1 MEQKRSRLVAS
12 DATGLRARILS
23 TGGLLV
29 VAAMVLVVLVMLYP
43 RQQLLDR
50 LRAEPRND
58 ELSVS
63 YLANLLSS
71 EPDNAD
77 LRMLLAE
84 RHFALKQ
91 ADRAA
96 SVLQPLLDRPS
107 GNEEVRLRVSRL
119 AYSLLE
125 LRANAATPG
134 SPQALA
140 LRAQLIAGLT
150 ERLTLSWATPDLLL
164 FARKATALEQ
174 LPLAQRFHSLIRF
187 DAEGD
192 RAPWFEEAVRTAVW
206 AQDYAGAAT
215 LHQRAMD
222 RAPTAERKREHLREA
237 LRILQSGNLLGQA
250 LALAEAR
257 ADVVGNDRALLDYLT
272 RLALAANQPAV
283 AEGYARRLLQMQ
295 AQARGQGPQGP
306 VSAWPAA
313 PLRWLA
319 AVVDRVVPAAQAAE
333 PLRARPADPKAAE
346 PAPGV
351 RPQPGDPRAPF
362 EESSYL
368 LAYQTFLANRNQND
382 AWRVAASAVRQE
394 PANAAWRERLAQ
406 VSEWTGK
413 PDEALVHWR
422 ALSQM
427 PGASPAM
434 VDGALKAMLRLAP
447 SFNDDELLLGTWRQI
462 AAARHLTV
470 EETLGVVALTER
482 IGRPEEGMQWL
493 QEAERRQPARA
504 LREAQVDLAERMG
517 NQPATID
524 ALRRLIQL
532 DGATVPR
539 AMRLATVHSLRGE
552 PALAYEALAPLAATV
567 PATDLAYW
575 RLVANLAWTLQIE
588 SQALHAL
595 GITTGTGEFNS
606 IDADRLLTLLRPHDP
621 RAAARFAE
629 KAWDVLHLPSYLVT
643 ALDLWWNQRDLPAM
657 ERLFTSL
664 DAASEKAVGEDAYFW
679 TLRSQWRQARGEL
692 PAAVADLRRALDIEP
707 ENTGTRIAFLFL
719 LIESGGKSELQQ
731 RLLTWQDAARRDHA
745 YDAAY
750 AAGHMELDQP
760 RLALP
765 YWRRQAAA
773 FRDDPLWNGSYADV
787 LDAAGQPE
795 QATRVRVLALQL
807 TRARLQTLAGRS
819 DGSVEERQ
827 ALQLQ
832 LARLTLADSQGDS
845 GLRAMRALLA
855 PGGLLAPDTQ
865 RTAPIDDGAQS
876 LALGWLLSNEH
887 HDHARLWLWRR
898 HARSL
903 PTPVWAEMTMALHDG
918 DLGTIG
924 RLLDS
929 PEGARLPAAQRID
942 ALQTLG
948 HTRRAQALRT
958 AELQDRDDDSL
969 HEAYTETAW
978 QNARRAEYSAD
989 SSRDT
994 LHATQ
999 QRLALWLPLSE
1010 TTTLQIAAQDIAQ
1023 RPGTLADGTPAF
1035 GAALPARDRTGS
1047 VTLRLQPDRALQ
1059 VEGTLGIRSAER
1071 SFMTGA
1077 LAASAQLLARLQLRA
1092 DLGFN
1097 ARATDSA
1104 PLAVAGVQHEAR
1116 LSGDLRLSLT
1126 NPVRVSLRA
1135 AQFALQ
1141 GGGTLG
1147 HALGLEWEATQVLRG
1162 AAPDL
1167 SVRVFGNYTR
1177 YRRTDDTL
1185 PAWTAGLTSDG
1196 SQPGSGVFV
1205 PDSFALHGV
1214 GLSAGLAQRDA
1225 YSRAWRPF
1233 ADLSLTTH
1241 SRLGAG
1247 YAATVGVAGRL
1258 AGSDQLL
1265 LQYSTTRAGS
1275 SGDAR
1280 ALGLRYVLPF

>member
-1 MEQKRSRLVAS
+1 MEQKRSRLVAP

-91 ADRAA
+91 ADRAE
-96 SVLQPLLDRPS
+96 SVLKPLLDRPS
-107 GNEEVRLRVSRL
+107 GNEAVRLRVSRL
-119 AYSLLE
+119 GYSLLE

-134 SPQALA
+134 SPHALA
-140 LRAQLIAGLT
+140 LRAQLIAGLQ
-150 ERLTLSWATPDLLL
+150 ERLTLSWSTPDLLL

-187 DAEGD
+187 DADGD
-192 RAPWFEEAVRTAVW
+192 RAPWFEEAVRTAIW
-206 AQDYAGAAT
+206 AQDYTGAAT

-222 RAPTAERKREHLREA
+222 RAPTTERKREHLHEA

-250 LALAEAR
+250 LALAQTH

-295 AQARGQGPQGP
+295 
-306 VSAWPAA
+306 VSTLPAA
-313 PLRWLA
+313 ALRWLA
-319 AVVDRVVPAAQAAE
+319 AAADLVVPAAQAAE
-333 PLRARPADPKAAE
+333 PVRAMHADPKAAE
-346 PAPGV
+346 PASAT

-362 EESSYL
+362 EETSYL

-406 VSEWTGK
+406 VCEWTGK

-427 PGASPAM
+427 PAATPTM

-447 SFNDDELLLGTWRQI
+447 GFNDDELLLDTWRQI
-462 AAARHLTV
+462 ATARRLTV

-482 IGRPEEGMQWL
+482 LGRPEEGMQWL
-493 QEAERRQPARA
+493 QESERRQPARA
-504 LREAQVDLAERMG
+504 LREAQADLAERMG
-517 NQPATID
+517 DQPTTIE
-524 ALRRLIQL
+524 ALRRLIQK

-539 AMRLATVHSLRGE
+539 AMRLATIHSLRGE
-552 PALAYEALAPLAATV
+552 PAMAYEVLMPLVASV
-567 PATDLAYW
+567 PASDLEYW

-595 GITTGTGEFNS
+595 GITTRSGEFNT
-606 IDADRLLTLLRPHDP
+606 IDADRLLTLLHLRDP
-621 RAAARFAE
+621 REAARFAE
-629 KAWDVLHLPSYLVT
+629 KAWSVLHLPGYLVT
-643 ALDLWWNQRDLPAM
+643 ALDLWWNQRDLPQM
-657 ERLFTSL
+657 ERVFTGL
-664 DAASEKAVGEDAYFW
+664 DADSEKTAGTDAYFW
-679 TLRSQWRQARGEL
+679 VLRSQWRQARGEML
-692 PAAVADLRRALDIEP
+692 AAVSDLRRALEIEP
-707 ENTGTRIAFLFL
+707 ENTGTRVAFLFL
-719 LIESGGKSELQQ
+719 LIESGDKGELQR
-731 RLLTWQDAARRDHA
+731 RLTTWQDAAQRNPA

-750 AAGHMELDQP
+750 AAGYMELDQP

-765 YWRRQAAA
+765 YWRRQAEGL
-773 FRDDPLWNGSYADV
+773 RDDPLWNGSYADV

-795 QATRVRVLALQL
+795 QAVRVRALALQL
-807 TRARLQTLAGRS
+807 THTRLQTLATRT
-819 DGSVEERQ
+819 DAPAEELQ
-827 ALQLQ
+827 ALRLQ
-832 LARLTLADSQGDS
+832 LARLTLADSPGDS
-845 GLRAMRALLA
+845 GLRTLRAMLT
-855 PGGLLAPDTQ
+855 PSGLLAPETRLSARDDADTQ
-865 RTAPIDDGAQS
+865 S
-876 LALGWLLSNEH
+876 LVLGWMLANEY

-898 HARSL
+898 HARALS
-903 PTPVWAEMTMALHDG
+903 TPAWAEMAMALHDG
-918 DLGTIG
+918 DLGTIS

-929 PEGARLPAAQRID
+929 PEGTRLPTAQRID

-948 HTRRAQALRT
+948 HTRRAQALRI
-958 AELQDRDDDSL
+958 AQLQDRDDDGQ
-969 HEAYTETAW
+969 HETYTDAAW
-978 QNARRAEYSAD
+978 RDRRRIEYSVD
-989 SSRDT
+989 TSRDT
-994 LHATQ
+994 LRTTRQ
-999 QRLALWLPLSE
+999 LLAVWLPLTE
-1010 TTTLQIAAQDIAQ
+1010 TARLRVGTEDTTQ
-1023 RPGTLADGTPAF
+1023 RSGTLANGTPAF
-1035 GAALPARDRTGS
+1035 GRLAAHDRTGS
-1047 VTLRLQPDRALQ
+1047 VTLQLQPDRALQ
-1059 VEGTLGIRSAER
+1059 LEGTLGMRSAER
-1071 SFMTGA
+1071 NVVTAA
-1077 LAASAQLLARLQLRA
+1077 LSASAQLLARLQVRA
-1092 DLGFN
+1092 DLGLN

-1104 PLAVAGVQHEAR
+1104 PLAVAGVQQEAR
-1116 LSGDLRLSLT
+1116 LSADLRLSLT

-1135 AQFALQ
+1135 AQFGLQ
-1141 GGGTLG
+1141 GGGALG
-1147 HALGLEWEATQVLRG
+1147 SALGLEWEAGQVLRG
-1162 AAPDL
+1162 ATPDL

-1177 YRRTDDTL
+1177 YRRTDSAL
-1185 PAWTAGLTSDG
+1185 PAWTAGLTPDG
-1196 SQPGSGVFV
+1196 SQPGSGYFV

-1214 GLSAGLAQRDA
+1214 GLSAGLAQRDT
-1225 YSRAWRPF
+1225 YGRAWRPF

-1241 SRLGAG
+1241 SQLGAG
-1247 YAATVGVAGRL
+1247 YAATVGTAGRL
-1258 AGSDQLL
+1258 TGSDQLL
-1265 LQYSTTRAGS
+1265 LQFSTTRAGS
-1275 SGDAR
+1275 SGNAR
-1280 ALGLRYVLPF
+1280 TLGLRYVLPF

>member
-71 EPDNAD
+71 EPDNDD

-91 ADRAA
+91 ADRAEA
-96 SVLQPLLDRPS
+96 VLQPLLGRPS
-107 GNEEVRLRVSRL
+107 GHEAVRLRVSKL

-134 SPQALA
+134 SAPALT
-140 LRAQLIAGLT
+140 LREQLIAGLQ
-150 ERLTLSWATPDLLL
+150 ERLTLPWSTPDLLL

-174 LPLAQRFHSLIRF
+174 LALAQRFHSLIRF
-187 DAEGD
+187 DADGD
-192 RAPWFEEAVRTAVW
+192 RAPWFEEAVRTAIW
-206 AQDYAGAAT
+206 AQDYTGAAT

-222 RAPTAERKREHLREA
+222 LAPSLERKRHHLREA

-250 LALAEAR
+250 LALAQAHTS
-257 ADVVGNDRALLDYLT
+257 VVGDDRALLDYLT

-295 AQARGQGPQGP
+295 VP
-306 VSAWPAA
+306 VQVSTRTAA

-319 AVVDRVVPAAQAAE
+319 AVVDLVVPAAQAAE
-333 PLRARPADPKAAE
+333 PVRAMPADPKAAE
-346 PAPGV
+346 PTAAT

-362 EESSYL
+362 EETSYL

-382 AWRVAASAVRQE
+382 AWRVAVSAVRQE

-427 PGASPAM
+427 QGATPAM
-434 VDGALKAMLRLAP
+434 VEGALKAMLRLAP
-447 SFNDDELLLGTWRQI
+447 SFNDDELLLDTWRQI
-462 AAARHLTV
+462 AAARRLTV

-482 IGRPEEGMQWL
+482 LGRPEEGMQWL

-504 LREAQVDLAERMG
+504 LREAQADLAERMG

-524 ALRRLIQL
+524 ALRHLIQK

-539 AMRLATVHSLRGE
+539 AMRLATLHGLRGE
-552 PALAYEALAPLAATV
+552 PAMAYEVLLPLAATV
-567 PATDLAYW
+567 PPTDLEYW
-575 RLVANLAWTLQIE
+575 RLMANLAWTLQIE

-595 GITTGTGEFNS
+595 GITTRTGEFNT
-606 IDADRLLTLLRPHDP
+606 IDADRMLTLLRLRDP
-621 RAAARFAE
+621 REAARFAE
-629 KAWDVLHLPSYLVT
+629 KAWGVLHLPGYLVS
-643 ALDLWWNQRDLPAM
+643 ALDLWWTQRDLKEM
-657 ERLFTSL
+657 ERVFHSL
-664 DAASEKAVGEDAYFW
+664 ASDAEAEKMAGTDAYFW
-679 TLRSQWRQARGEL
+679 TLRSQWRQARGEM
-692 PAAVADLRRALDIEP
+692 PAAVSDMRRALEIEP
-707 ENTGTRIAFLFL
+707 DNTGTRVAFLFL
-719 LIESGGKSELQQ
+719 LIESGGKGELQ
-731 RLLTWQDAARRDHA
+731 RMLTTWQDAAQRNPV

-750 AAGHMELDQP
+750 AAGYMELDQP

-765 YWRRQAAA
+765 HWRRQAAG

-795 QATRVRVLALQL
+795 PAARVRAWALQL
-807 TRARLQTLAGRS
+807 TRTRLQTLAGRT
-819 DGSVEERQ
+819 GTPTEELQ
-827 ALQLQ
+827 ALRLQ

-845 GLRAMRALLA
+845 GLRALRAMLA
-855 PGGLLAPDTQ
+855 PGGLLAPETRLSPQMDTDTQ
-865 RTAPIDDGAQS
+865 G
-876 LALGWLLSNEH
+876 LALGWLLANEY

-898 HARSL
+898 NARALS
-903 PTPVWAEMTMALHDG
+903 TPAWAEMTMALHDG
-918 DLGTIG
+918 DLGTVS

-929 PEGARLPAAQRID
+929 PEGARLPTAQRID

-948 HTRRAQALRT
+948 HARRAQARRIAQL
-958 AELQDRDDDSL
+958 EDRDDDGQ
-969 HEAYTETAW
+969 HETYTDAAW
-978 QNARRAEYSAD
+978 RDRRRVEYSVD
-989 SSRDT
+989 TSRDT
-994 LHATQ
+994 LRATRQ
-999 QRLALWLPLSE
+999 LLAVWLPLTE
-1010 TTTLQIAAQDIAQ
+1010 TARLKVAAEDIAQ
-1023 RPGTLADGTPAF
+1023 RSGTLANGTPAF
-1035 GAALPARDRTGS
+1035 GRLAAHDRAGS
-1047 VTLRLQPDRALQ
+1047 VTLQFQPDRALQ
-1059 VEGTLGIRSAER
+1059 VEGTLGTRSAER
-1071 SFMTGA
+1071 GFATVA
-1077 LAASAQLLARLQLRA
+1077 LSASAQLLARLQVRA

-1104 PLAVAGVQHEAR
+1104 PLAVAGRQQEAR
-1116 LSGDLRLSLT
+1116 LSADLRLSLT

-1135 AQFALQ
+1135 AQFGLQ
-1141 GGGTLG
+1141 GGGALG
-1147 HALGLEWEATQVLRG
+1147 NALGLEWEAAHVLRG
-1162 AAPDL
+1162 ATPDL

-1177 YRRTDDTL
+1177 YGRTDGPL
-1185 PAWTAGLTSDG
+1185 PAWTAGLTPDG
-1196 SQPGSGVFV
+1196 SQPGSGYFV
-1205 PDSFALHGV
+1205 PDSFALHGI

-1225 YSRAWRPF
+1225 YTRAWRPF

-1241 SRLGAG
+1241 SQLGAG

-1258 AGSDQLL
+1258 TGSDQLL
-1265 LQYSTTRAGS
+1265 LQFSTTRAGS

-1280 ALGLRYVLPF
+1280 TLGLRYVLPF